1 MCSGCRRATHSQP
14 FNGQDPPYRGAVDEN
29 TDVLRPAC
37 MPVRMHP
44 DRRARNVDHGSGF
57 AFVRSSAGNRDA
69 IASAR
74 RYRAN
79 KRSSETSPAALRLKR
94 ALRALVAAHRLAPG
108 IDCCAMRAKSPMTRC
123 IEENAGPPD
132 AMTPCI
138 ALTRFCAC
146 FMSGIIAITAF
157 ASLAPGTPAI

>member
-1 MCSGCRRATHSQP
+1 
-14 FNGQDPPYRGAVDEN
+14 
-29 TDVLRPAC
+29 
-37 MPVRMHP
+37 MPVRMHS

-57 AFVRSSAGNRDA
+57 AFVRSSAGNCDA

-74 RYRAN
+74 RYRDN
-79 KRSSETSPAALRLKR
+79 KRSSETSPAALRLRRAPR
-94 ALRALVAAHRLAPG
+94 ALGAAYRLPPG

-146 FMSGIIAITAF
+146 FMSGIIAMTAL
-157 ASLAPGTPAI
+157 ASFAPGMPDI